1 MMAAQPYELG
11 VDPSTMLRVTLT
23 YPTGPRVVIAISCRY
38 VPVSVQAGQQVHKV
52 VAVEVLHDPT
62 NPTPGGPY
70 FANPALLEKIVL
82 PANALT
88 DLRPYV

>member
-1 MMAAQPYELG
+1 MMATQPYELG
-11 VDPSTMLRVTLT
+11 VDPSAMLRVTLM
-23 YPTGPRVVIAISCRY
+23 YPSGPKIVNAISCRY
-38 VPVSVQAGQQVHKV
+38 IPATVQGGQQVHKV

-62 NPTPGGPY
+62 NPNPAGPY